1 MKFSQLNRNSYMQEN
16 FKIAFFP
23 NQKSSRLLT
32 QFREKLL
39 SLLKLVLKKA
49 QGRQHNKELERR
61 EDNGVEIARTI
72 NEY

>member
-49 QGRQHNKELERR
+49 QGR
-61 EDNGVEIARTI
+61 
-72 NEY
+72 